1 MQLQCYKGFGTSA
14 APNMN
19 DVYKHTNTY
28 PTSSR
33 ACDRRAHTGRDLLK
47 MISTPLDWIPW
58 SSIFGSYPCYLRI
71 FFPVIFSQVRSQ
83 KNSFIGKTPKYSVKN
98 SVPFGPKQS
107 TFSAKI
113 PLLSPTFREGGA
125 GVADIGL
132 LPKKGLHCG
141 PSLLRHLYYQSKKY
155 STSC

>member
-1 MQLQCYKGFGTSA
+1 
-14 APNMN
+14 MN

-71 FFPVIFSQVRSQ
+71 CFPVIFSQVRSQ
-83 KNSFIGKTPKYSVKN
+83 KNSSIGKTPKYWGGWGGGEGFELLNILN